1 MAERNKNLEKALGT
15 DRLAIKG
22 QISRVDTE
30 LIRDHAFQG
39 DRGLCTHIK
48 WVSELRWVNQ
58 RGQTCDAP
66 REAHVR

>member
-22 QISRVDTE
+22 QISRVDSE
-30 LIRDHAFQG
+30 LIQDHAYYG
-39 DRGLCTHIK
+39 PRGLCSHI
-48 WVSELRWVNQ
+48 RWA
-58 RGQTCDAP
+58 GQQGRTCDAP